1 MVDRMSSVNVMAQR
15 QNKFVKKSNYLT
27 KMFRAGNFRYTQS
40 TSTGRGQFCQT
51 WTVLDRVDNG
61 GQQKAVM

>member
-1 MVDRMSSVNVMAQR
+1 
-15 QNKFVKKSNYLT
+15 
-27 KMFRAGNFRYTQS
+27 MFRAGNFRYTQS